1 MRGWAMGEE
10 FESERSRDD
19 QQSKAKQRLVVRVLV
34 NKEEETKEREVEVR
48 SILWNL
54 LVWLAKKENLEY
66 GLGLLFFK

>member
-1 MRGWAMGEE
+1 MGEE

-48 SILWNL
+48 SIL
-54 LVWLAKKENLEY
+54 
-66 GLGLLFFK
+66 